1 MRMGPPTCGRGCLIQ
16 ASLIGL
22 QRSAKFG
29 AGLQRR
35 EVHSLSRRFRVLAG
49 IAFAGTLLIFGCSR
63 RVEAPTLVAIKH
75 DISPAPARV
84 GPAAVTFTLI
94 DAAGKPVTGAQII
107 VEADMLHPGMRPLF
121 AEASEQGAG
130 RYRAHLEFPMAGDWV
145 LLLHVTL
152 PGGNKFER
160 QIEVRGVRPN

>member
-1 MRMGPPTCGRGCLIQ
+1 VPDRLAEIGKFA
-16 ASLIGL
+16 ASL
-22 QRSAKFG
+22 QRH
-29 AGLQRR
+29 

-63 RVEAPTLVAIKH
+63 RVEAPELVAIKY

-84 GPAAVTFTLI
+84 GPAAIEFTLI
-94 DAAGKPVTGAQII
+94 DAAGSPVNGAKII
-107 VEADMLHPGMRPLF
+107 IEAGMSHPGMRPLF
-121 AEASEQGAG
+121 AEANEQGFG
-130 RYRAHLEFPMAGDWV
+130 RYRAHLEFPMAGDWF

-152 PGGNKFER
+152 RGGNKFER